1 MVRPFPPVR
10 ATPPIAHAEMAMIA
24 YPLAAFGVA
33 DATLAV
39 ERIPAIAERPPE
51 IIYVEK
57 RTPFTLIPENYHQ
70 LHISFFHMKFS
81 QEQLPSIQTQ
91 ES

>member
-10 ATPPIAHAEMAMIA
+10 ATPPIAHAEIAMVA

-51 IIYVEK
+51 IIYGLNARVIAT
-57 RTPFTLIPENYHQ
+57 RVYHAKYKV
-70 LHISFFHMKFS
+70 F
-81 QEQLPSIQTQ
+81 
-91 ES
+91 

>member
-1 MVRPFPPVR
+1 MIIPMRSDPRKTPMVRPFPPVR
-10 ATPPIAHAEMAMIA
+10 ATPPIAHAEIAMVA

-57 RTPFTLIPENYHQ
+57 RTPFTLIPEINAA
-70 LHISFFHMKFS
+70 
-81 QEQLPSIQTQ
+81 
-91 ES
+91 